1 MLHIGVGSLASP
13 AATASGQTHDVF
25 AVLPFARR
33 HLVRDLVPALVDGE
47 VAEHGP
53 GLQRDQRLPQLF
65 GVEAIGLPDCIY

>member
-1 MLHIGVGSLASP
+1 LPSCHSLLA
-13 AATASGQTHDVF
+13 D
-25 AVLPFARR
+25 
-33 HLVRDLVPALVDGE
+33 LVRDLALVDGE